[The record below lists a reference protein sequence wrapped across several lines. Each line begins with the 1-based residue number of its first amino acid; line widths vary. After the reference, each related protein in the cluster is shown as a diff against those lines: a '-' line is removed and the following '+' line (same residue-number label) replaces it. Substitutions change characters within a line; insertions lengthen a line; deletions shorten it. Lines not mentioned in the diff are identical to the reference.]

1 MNRHNNKSADPF
13 QRERTFRFFEVL
25 QDRFNLNVGIKGIP
39 KRRVD
44 EDSAIYVPLRCFAF
58 LNPEFKENKS
68 KDCLFTSSINTCIGV
83 VLTDSEKN
91 LSVLAHLDEFVFE
104 KGMTEIY
111 SYMEKFGYRTFDRG
125 ILIASKETSRQGVK
139 SVSGGLKERCKDVQ
153 VSIEEGFRSIAVDW
167 HCNIF
172 TPTNPVRLDPMPADG
187 IIVEPLSGKFELHR
201 LSLRCENDYI

>member
-1 MNRHNNKSADPF
+1 MKMCHKPANTLQK
-13 QRERTFRFFEVL
+13 ERTFRFFEVL
-25 QDRFNLNVGIKGIP
+25 QERFNLNVGIKGIP

-58 LNPEFKENKS
+58 LNSEVKEARG
-68 KDCLFTSSINTCIGV
+68 KDCLFTNSVNTCIGV

-104 KGMTEIY
+104 KGMNEIY

-125 ILIASKETSRQGVK
+125 ILIASKRTSRPGVE
-139 SVSGGLKERCKDVQ
+139 SVSGGLKERCPDVQ

-172 TPTNPVRLDPMPADG
+172 TPTNPIRLDPMPSDAVV
-187 IIVEPLSGKFELHR
+187 VEPLSGKFELHR
-201 LSLRCENDYI
+201 LSLRCENDHI